1 MKSSKY
7 SSSQKITVAID
18 CVIFGFDSEKLNL
31 LLFKRKVNPFEGS
44 WSLIGEV
51 LENNLSLDKSASE
64 ILHKLTGLE
73 NIYLKQLKTY
83 GELNRD
89 PAERVIS
96 IVYFSLIRV
105 DEVRLK
111 EIENTDAKWFAFNE
125 LPELILDHGQMV
137 KDSISELRN
146 IAKDQPLGFE
156 LLPKLFTLPQLQ
168 TLYESIYNNK
178 FDSRNFRKKILSL
191 NVLEKTNLKDKS
203 TSRKGAF
210 LFGFKES
217 ILNNSQKNKGI
228 YNTKDV
234 FQF

>member
-1 MKSSKY
+1 MKDSKY
-7 SSSQKITVAID
+7 SSNQKITVAID

-31 LLFKRKVNPFEGS
+31 LLFKRRVNPFKGS
-44 WSLIGEV
+44 WSLVGEV
-51 LENNLSLDKSASE
+51 LENDLSLDQSANE
-64 ILHKLTGLE
+64 ILYKLTGLE

-105 DEVRLK
+105 DEVFK
-111 EIENTDAKWFAFNE
+111 EIKSKEDAKWFPFNE
-125 LPELILDHGQMV
+125 LPELILDHSQMV
-137 KDSISELRN
+137 QDSISQLRD

-168 TLYESIYNNK
+168 TLYECIYNTK
-178 FDSRNFRKKILSL
+178 FDSRNFRKKIISI

-203 TSRKGAF
+203 SSRKGAF
-210 LFGFKES
+210 LFGFKEN
-217 ILNNSQKNKGI
+217 IKDNNQKHRGT

>member
-1 MKSSKY
+1 MKNSKY
-7 SSSQKITVAID
+7 TSNQNITVAID
-18 CVIFGFDSEKLNL
+18 CVIFGFDLKKLNL
-31 LLFKRKVNPFEGS
+31 LLFKRRVNPFKGS

-51 LENNLSLDKSASE
+51 LENNVSLNQSATDILS
-64 ILHKLTGLE
+64 KLTGLE

-83 GELNRD
+83 GALNRD
-89 PAERVIS
+89 PKERVIS

-105 DEVRLK
+105 NKLSLK
-111 EIENTDAKWFAFNE
+111 IVENYDAKWFAFNE
-125 LPELILDHGQMV
+125 LPDLILDHSDMV
-137 KDSISELRN
+137 KDSISELRS

-168 TLYESIYNNK
+168 TLYECIYNTK

-210 LFGFKES
+210 LFGFKEN
-217 ILNNSQKNKGI
+217 IVNNYQKNEET

>member
-1 MKSSKY
+1 MYFLPKGIKVSK
-7 SSSQKITVAID
+7 K
-18 CVIFGFDSEKLNL
+18 KLNL
-31 LLFKRKVNPFEGS
+31 LLFKRRVNPFKGS

-51 LENNLSLDKSASE
+51 LENNVSLNQSATDILS
-64 ILHKLTGLE
+64 KLTGLE

-83 GELNRD
+83 GALNRD
-89 PAERVIS
+89 PKERVIS

-105 DEVRLK
+105 DKLSLK
-111 EIENTDAKWFAFNE
+111 MVENFDAKWFAFNE
-125 LPELILDHGQMV
+125 LPELILDHSEMV
-137 KDSISELRN
+137 KDSIIELRN

-168 TLYESIYNNK
+168 TLYECIYDTK

-210 LFGFKES
+210 LFGFKENV
-217 ILNNSQKNKGI
+217 INNNQKDEGT

>member
-1 MKSSKY
+1 MENSKY
-7 SSSQKITVAID
+7 TSNQNITVAID
-18 CVIFGFDSEKLNL
+18 CVIFGFDLKKLNL
-31 LLFKRKVNPFEGS
+31 LLFKRRVNPFKGS

-51 LENNLSLDKSASE
+51 LENNVSLNQSATDILS
-64 ILHKLTGLE
+64 KLTGLE

-83 GELNRD
+83 GALNRD
-89 PAERVIS
+89 PKERVIS

-105 DEVRLK
+105 DKLSLK
-111 EIENTDAKWFAFNE
+111 IVENYDAKWFAFNE
-125 LPELILDHGQMV
+125 LPDLILDHSEMV
-137 KDSISELRN
+137 KDSISELRS

-168 TLYESIYNNK
+168 TLYECIYNTK

-210 LFGFKES
+210 LFGFKEN
-217 ILNNSQKNKGI
+217 IVNNYQKNEET